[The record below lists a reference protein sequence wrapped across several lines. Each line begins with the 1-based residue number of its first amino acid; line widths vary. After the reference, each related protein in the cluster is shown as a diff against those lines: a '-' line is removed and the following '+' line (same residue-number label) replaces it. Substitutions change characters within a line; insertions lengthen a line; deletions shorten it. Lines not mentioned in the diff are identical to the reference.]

1 MAGNVNITS
10 KGIQKVLKHYTPR
23 QAVAEYIWN
32 GLDAGAD
39 TIHLN
44 YSCNELGTIE
54 SLVIS
59 DNGKGIDMDQL
70 GAKFNPFYDSEK
82 ALPYS
87 APKHTSLMHGKNGVG
102 RLTFFTFAHTARW
115 QTVYMRNGQPAAG
128 SIHIAISGLNTYQ
141 TEHLPADAGAATG
154 TTVSFQP
161 VKLSQEEM
169 ETLVIPYLMAEFCWF
184 LELQK
189 EKGVRILINGLPLDQ
204 TENIEDSEED
214 MEIFY
219 EKTDTLFRV
228 RFIQWKNPLHKE
240 LSKYYFVNDSKE
252 EVYKDYTTLNKKCDE
267 FYHSVYIQSN
277 FFNDFDFKSTEDQ
290 LQADI
295 FGKAKSSPEYKYLIK
310 TVNEYLRAKRK
321 PYLRVYATKL
331 IEQYEREAILPVF
344 KTEEE
349 ERLKKPRIEKVLM
362 ALYEAQPRLF
372 SNMNLEQKRMMVRM
386 IALML
391 DSNKKQS
398 LFALVD
404 SIIDMEPEERKEMS
418 ELMALHP
425 TVETVP
431 FERY

>member
-1 MAGNVNITS
+1 MAGSVNITS
-10 KGIQKVLKHYTPR
+10 KGIQKVLKHYTPK
-23 QAVAEYIWN
+23 QAIAEYIWN

-44 YSCNELGTIE
+44 YTCNELGTME

-70 GAKFNPFYDSEK
+70 TAKFNPFYDSEK
-82 ALPYS
+82 AVPHS

-102 RLTFFTFAHTARW
+102 RLTFFTFAHTAQWR
-115 QTVYMRNGQPAAG
+115 TVYLSNGQPAAG
-128 SIHIAISGLNTYQ
+128 SIRIAISGLNTYQ
-141 TEHLPADAGAATG
+141 TERLPAEAGAPTG
-154 TTVSFQP
+154 TSVSFQLL
-161 VKLSQEEM
+161 KLSQEEM
-169 ETLVIPYLMAEFCWF
+169 ETLIIPHLMTEFCWF

-189 EKGVRILINGLPLDQ
+189 EKGVCIFINGLSLNHV
-204 TENIEDSEED
+204 ENIEDLEED
-214 MEIFY
+214 MEICY
-219 EKTDTLFRV
+219 EKTDTFFRV
-228 RFIQWKNPLHKE
+228 RFIQWKNPLPKE
-240 LSKYYFVNDSKE
+240 LSKYYFLNDSKE

-321 PYLRVYATKL
+321 PYLRVYATRL
-331 IEQYEREAILPVF
+331 VDQYEREAILPVF

-349 ERLKKPRIEKVLM
+349 ERMKKPRIEKVLM
-362 ALYEAQPRLF
+362 ALYETQPRLF

-404 SIIDMEPEERKEMS
+404 SIIDMEPEEKKEMS
-418 ELMALHP
+418 ELMLHN
-425 TVETVP
+425 TGGEVVP
-431 FERY
+431 FEAY